1 MMLIK
6 NGHILCM
13 NGKEYI
19 SGDILVRNGKIEK
32 IGKNIENTDNCEEIQ
47 AEGKYILPG
56 YIDAHCHVG
65 IMEENMG
72 FEGNDT
78 NEATDPIT
86 PELRAID
93 GINPRDPAFSN
104 AIKAGVTCV
113 MTGPGSANVIGGQF
127 CVMKT
132 YGNCIDNMVIK
143 APAAMKIAFGE
154 NPKRVYNGKGK
165 KPMTRMAT
173 AALLRETLIKANNYL
188 KKKEIALEKGE
199 NFDLDIKMEALIP
212 VLKGEIPLKAH
223 AHRADDILTAIRIA
237 KEFNLKLTLDH
248 CTEGHLIKECI
259 KDSHYPAIIG
269 PTISRNSKIELAN
282 KSLETPKTLHEAGV
296 KIAIMT
302 DHPVVLLNY
311 LPLCAALAC
320 KEGLSQEEA
329 LKAITINA
337 AEILGIDHRVGSLE
351 EKKDADI
358 IILDGAP
365 FDMFTKVLYTI
376 IDGNIVYKQSK
387 RE

>member
-1 MMLIK
+1 MLLIK

-13 NGKEYI
+13 NGKEYKN
-19 SGDILVRNGKIEK
+19 GDILIKDGKIKK
-32 IGKNIENTDNCEEIQ
+32 IGENIENIFNCQVIE
-47 AEGKYILPG
+47 AKGKYILPG

-65 IMEENMG
+65 IMEESMG

-78 NEATDPIT
+78 NEATDPVT

-93 GINPRDPAFSN
+93 GINPRDTAFLN
-104 AIKAGVTCV
+104 AVKAGVTCV

-127 CVMKT
+127 CIIKT
-132 YGNCIDNMVIK
+132 HGNCIDEMIVK
-143 APAAMKIAFGE
+143 APAAIKVAFGE

-173 AALLRETLIKANNYL
+173 AALLRETLIKGRNYL
-188 KKKEIALEKGE
+188 NKKEAAIKNGE
-199 NFDLDIKMEALIP
+199 NFDIDIKMESLIP
-212 VLKGEIPLKAH
+212 LLKGEIPLKAH

-248 CTEGHLIKECI
+248 CTEGHLIKKQI
-259 KDSHYPAIIG
+259 KESGYAAIIG
-269 PTISRNSKIELAN
+269 PTISRKSKIELCN
-282 KSLETPKTLHEAGV
+282 KTLETPRILQEAGV
-296 KIAIMT
+296 KVAIAT
-302 DHPVVLLNY
+302 DHPVVLLDY

-320 KEGLSQEEA
+320 KEGLSQYEA
-329 LKAITINA
+329 LKTITINA
-337 AEILGIDHRVGSLE
+337 AEILGINDRVGSLE

-365 FDMFTKVLYTI
+365 FDIFTKVLYTI
-376 IDGNIVYKQSK
+376 IDGNIVYRCS
-387 RE
+387 